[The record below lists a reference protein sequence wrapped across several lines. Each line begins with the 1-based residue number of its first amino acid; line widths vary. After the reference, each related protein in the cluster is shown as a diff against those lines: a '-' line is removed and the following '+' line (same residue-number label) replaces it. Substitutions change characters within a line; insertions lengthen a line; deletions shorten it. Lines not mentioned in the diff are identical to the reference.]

1 MTIEERAE
9 IRLPSGRVIAV
20 GDEVRSCKRQGAPR
34 HRTGGVRVIQRI
46 VDAPTGVRIHM
57 RDGGR
62 PISLASLMKDY
73 EIVAP
78 IPHHAQPAKEAA
90 PVPPPPPA
98 QKAEQVPL
106 VIAAQP
112 ATATQLDA
120 FNAFM
125 SVRRAIQAETRR
137 ALIDDLLRCA
147 RHDLPHQ
154 VDEMVRERIFSR
166 EGLSRMSAH
175 AVVRET
181 AAILATWLERGAP

>member
-1 MTIEERAE
+1 MTIEERTE

-62 PISLASLMKDY
+62 PLSLASLMKDY
-73 EIVAP
+73 EFVAP
-78 IPHHAQPAKEAA
+78 IPHHAPPAKEAA
-90 PVPPPPPA
+90 APVPPPA

-125 SVRRAIQAETRR
+125 SMRRAIHAETRR
-137 ALIDDLLRCA
+137 ALIDDVLRCTHNA
-147 RHDLPHQ
+147 LPPQ
-154 VDEMVRERIFSR
+154 VDEMVRKRIFTR

-175 AVVRET
+175 AIVRET
-181 AAILATWLERGAP
+181 AAILATWLARGAP

>member
-1 MTIEERAE
+1 MTIERTE

-20 GDEVRSCKRQGAPR
+20 GDEVRPLKRQGAPL
-34 HRTGGVRVIQRI
+34 RTIGRI
-46 VDAPTGVRIHM
+46 VDDHDVVRFYM

-62 PISLASLMKDY
+62 PVSLASLVKDY
-73 EIVAP
+73 VCVSVPAP
-78 IPHHAQPAKEAA
+78 TPTPTPAAK
-90 PVPPPPPA
+90 P
-98 QKAEQVPL
+98 EQVPL
-106 VIAAQP
+106 VLAPP
-112 ATATQLDA
+112 AKDDSLEA
-120 FNAFM
+120 FL
-125 SVRRAIQAETRR
+125 SVRRAIQAETRL
-137 ALIDDLLRCA
+137 ALCVDVLRCA

>member
-1 MTIEERAE
+1 MTIEERTE
-9 IRLPSGRVIAV
+9 IRLPSSKVIAV
-20 GDEVRSCKRQGAPR
+20 GDEVRSCKRQGAPL
-34 HRTGGVRVIQRI
+34 RVIQRI

-73 EIVAP
+73 EFVEP
-78 IPHHAQPAKEAA
+78 IPYHAPPAKEAA

-98 QKAEQVPL
+98 QKAEQVSL
-106 VIAAQP
+106 VLAAPQP
-112 ATATQLDA
+112 ATATQPDSLD
-120 FNAFM
+120 AFM

-137 ALIDDLLRCA
+137 ALIDDLLRCTRA
-147 RHDLPHQ
+147 NMPHQ
-154 VDEMVRERIFSR
+154 VDEMVRSRIFSR
-166 EGLSRMSAH
+166 EGLPRMSAH